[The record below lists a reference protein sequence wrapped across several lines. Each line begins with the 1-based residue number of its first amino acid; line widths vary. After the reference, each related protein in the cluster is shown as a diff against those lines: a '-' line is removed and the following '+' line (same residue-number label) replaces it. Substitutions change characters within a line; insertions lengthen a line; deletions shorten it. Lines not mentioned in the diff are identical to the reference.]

1 MKAFGGE
8 RGGRAKEKTMGGQ
21 WAKAGQEGDRGDQ
34 EEKKVLRQI
43 EWQRRKEGRERRSPI
58 LKQPSRAVGV
68 SGGGTQA

>member
-21 WAKAGQEGDRGDQ
+21 WAKAGREEDRGDQ

-43 EWQRRKEGRERRSPI
+43 EWQRRKEGRDALLS
-58 LKQPSRAVGV
+58 
-68 SGGGTQA
+68 